1 MPSRPDAETLL
12 STILEGI
19 GLPFYAVDKDWRI
32 YLYNQAAERHFGKP
46 AEKMIGSVLW
56 DHFAKD
62 RSAERGRLLHQ
73 AMTQR
78 ETLRGETLSL
88 TGRHVSYVMFPLGDG
103 LGVFVRDVTDR
114 RTAERQREE
123 AQEALRKR
131 TAELEAVLET
141 IPTAVWFTTDRELR
155 HVVGNRRAIELL
167 RIPRELDL
175 SSALNRPS
183 GFTVFRDGIE
193 VPPQARPLHRAA
205 QGEIVPDLVLEIRF
219 DNGDRR
225 MLLMRAAPLRSE
237 TGEVQGAVA
246 AAADVTERLRYE
258 DHLKLLLNEL
268 NHRVK
273 NTLAIVQSI
282 AALTLKDVGS
292 DARAAFEE
300 RLLNLSAVHN
310 LLTDESWNSTSLASV
325 ARTSLRAA
333 GERVSVEGDD
343 LRLRPKSAVALSM
356 ALHELG
362 TNALKYGALSAEDGR
377 VSVKWTTGDGRF
389 RLRWEETGGPAVSV
403 PEHRGFG
410 SRMIERGL
418 AAELQGEVRIHWQP
432 PGVVCTIDAP
442 LAAIHD
448 EDSAA

>member
-1 MPSRPDAETLL
+1 MPSPPDAETLL
-12 STILEGI
+12 DTILEGI

-32 YLYNQAAERHFGKP
+32 FLYNSAAERHFGQP
-46 AEKMIGSVLW
+46 AEKMIGTSLW
-56 DHFAKD
+56 EHFPQDRPSD
-62 RSAERGRLLHQ
+62 RSRLLHD
-73 AMTQR
+73 AMARR

-88 TGRHVSYVMFPLGDG
+88 TGRHVSYVMFPLGEG

-114 RTAERQREE
+114 RNAEKQREE
-123 AQEALRKR
+123 AEEALRKR
-131 TAELEAVLET
+131 TLELEAVLET
-141 IPTAVWFTTDRELR
+141 IPTGVWFTTDPDLR

-175 SSALNRPS
+175 SSALNQPS

-193 VPPQARPLHRAA
+193 VPPEARPLHRAA
-205 QGEIVPDLVLEIRF
+205 RGETVPDVVLEIRF

-225 MLLMRAAPLRSE
+225 MLLMRAAPLRSK
-237 TGEVQGAVA
+237 TGELQGAVA

-282 AALTLKDVGS
+282 ATLTLKDVNP
-292 DARAAFEE
+292 DARATFEE

-310 LLTDESWNSTSLASV
+310 LLTDESWDSTSLAAV

-333 GERVSVEGDD
+333 RERVSFDGDD

-362 TNALKYGALSAEDGR
+362 TNALKYGALSTEHGR
-377 VSVKWTTGDGRF
+377 ISVQWTIDNDRF
-389 RLRWEETGGPAVSV
+389 RLRWQETGGPPVSV

-418 AAELQGEVRIHWQP
+418 AAELQGEVRIDWQSQ
-432 PGVVCTIDAP
+432 GVVCTIDAP
-442 LAAIHD
+442 IEAIHD
-448 EDSAA
+448 RGSGA

>member
-1 MPSRPDAETLL
+1 MPPAPDAEALL

-32 YLYNQAAERHFGKP
+32 TLYNKAAERHFGQP
-46 AEKMIGSVLW
+46 AEKMIGSGLW
-56 DHFAKD
+56 DHFAED
-62 RSAERGRLLHQ
+62 RGTERGRLLHQ
-73 AMTQR
+73 AMAER

-114 RTAERQREE
+114 RNAEKQREE
-123 AQEALRKR
+123 AEEALRKR
-131 TAELEAVLET
+131 SAELEAVLET

-167 RIPRELDL
+167 RMPREADL
-175 SSALNRPS
+175 SSTLNRPS
-183 GFTVFRDGIE
+183 NFTVLRDGIE
-193 VPPQARPLHRAA
+193 VPPEERPLHRAA
-205 QGEIVPDLVLEIRF
+205 QGETVPDVVLEIRF

-225 MLLMRAAPLRSE
+225 MLLMRAAPLRSK
-237 TGEVQGAVA
+237 TGELQGAVA

-282 AALTLKDVGS
+282 AALTLKGVAP

-325 ARTSLRAA
+325 VRTALRAA
-333 GERVSVEGDD
+333 SEQVSIAGDD

-362 TNALKYGALSAEDGR
+362 TNALKYGALSREQGR
-377 VSVKWTTGDGRF
+377 VSVQWTTEAGRF
-389 RLRWEETGGPAVSV
+389 RLRWKETGGPPVS
-403 PEHRGFG
+403 PPGHRGFG

-418 AAELQGEVRIHWQP
+418 AAELQGEVRIDWRPQ
-432 PGVVCTIDAP
+432 GVVCTIDSP
-442 LAAIHD
+442 LDVIHD
-448 EDSAA
+448 EGSAT

>member
-1 MPSRPDAETLL
+1 MSSRPDAETLL

-32 YLYNQAAERHFGKP
+32 YLYNSAAERHFDQP
-46 AEKMIGSVLW
+46 AEKMIGTRLW
-56 DHFAKD
+56 DHFAED
-62 RSAERGRLLHQ
+62 RGAERGRLLHQ
-73 AMTQR
+73 AMAQR

-103 LGVFVRDVTDR
+103 LGVFVRDVTR
-114 RTAERQREE
+114 RRDAEKQREE
-123 AQEALRKR
+123 AEEALRKR
-131 TAELEAVLET
+131 TVELEAVLET

-183 GFTVFRDGIE
+183 GFRVFHDGIE
-193 VPPQARPLHRAA
+193 VPPEARPLHRAA
-205 QGEIVPDLVLEIRF
+205 QGETVPDLVLEVRF

-225 MLLMRAAPLRSE
+225 MLLMRSAPLRSAS
-237 TGEVQGAVA
+237 GEVQGAVA

-282 AALTLKDVGS
+282 ATLTLKDVS
-292 DARAAFEE
+292 PDARAAFEE

-310 LLTDESWNSTSLASV
+310 LLTDESWSSTSLASV
-325 ARTSLRAA
+325 VRTSLRAA
-333 GERVSVEGDD
+333 RERVTFDGDD

-362 TNALKYGALSAEDGR
+362 TNALKYGALSAEGGR
-377 VSVKWTTGDGRF
+377 VSVNWNISDGRF

-418 AAELQGEVRIHWQP
+418 AAELQGVVRIHWQP
-432 PGVVCTIDAP
+432 RGVVCTIDAP

-448 EDSAA
+448 EGSAA

>member
-1 MPSRPDAETLL
+1 MPPAPDAEALL

-32 YLYNQAAERHFGKP
+32 TLYNKAAERHFGQP
-46 AEKMIGSVLW
+46 AEKMIGTGLW
-56 DHFAKD
+56 DHFSED
-62 RSAERGRLLHQ
+62 RNTERGRLLHQ
-73 AMTQR
+73 AMAER

-114 RTAERQREE
+114 RNAEKQREE
-123 AQEALRKR
+123 AEEALRKR
-131 TAELEAVLET
+131 SAELEAVLET

-155 HVVGNRRAIELL
+155 HVVGNRRAIDLL
-167 RIPRELDL
+167 RMPREADL
-175 SSALNRPS
+175 SSTLNRPS
-183 GFTVFRDGIE
+183 NFTVLRNGIE
-193 VPPQARPLHRAA
+193 VPPEERPLHRAA
-205 QGEIVPDLVLEIRF
+205 QGETVPDVVLEIRF

-225 MLLMRAAPLRSE
+225 MLLMRAAPLRSK
-237 TGEVQGAVA
+237 TGELQGAVA

-282 AALTLKDVGS
+282 ATLTLKDVAPA
-292 DARAAFEE
+292 ARAAFEE

-325 ARTSLRAA
+325 VRTALRAA
-333 GERVSVEGDD
+333 SEQVSIAGDD

-362 TNALKYGALSAEDGR
+362 TNALKYGALSREQGR
-377 VSVKWTTGDGRF
+377 VSVQWTTEAGRF
-389 RLRWEETGGPAVSV
+389 RLRWKETGGPPVS
-403 PEHRGFG
+403 PPGHRGFG
-410 SRMIERGL
+410 LRMIERGL
-418 AAELQGEVRIHWQP
+418 AAELQGEVRIDWRPQ
-432 PGVVCTIDAP
+432 GVVCTIDSP
-442 LAAIHD
+442 LDVIHD
-448 EDSAA
+448 EGSAA